1 MKMDLRVLASRI
13 CDVLWTAA
21 EETNWDRDLAVAW
34 VEKIVLND
42 PELSSAVIDLTHEDQ
57 KAVIESVLLE
67 LAERRAPRAQ

>member
-1 MKMDLRVLASRI
+1 VTFSGRPPKKPRFSQPRRR
-13 CDVLWTAA
+13 
-21 EETNWDRDLAVAW
+21 RDLYPNW
-34 VEKIVLND
+34 LND